1 MRQLPRRLLAIGL
14 LVLLSGAWSMTYAG
28 DAPAQDAVD
37 AVQPPANET
46 ENDDSVEATKP
57 GEPEVPPIEPAILE
71 SWVIQLDS
79 ELFAEREEASRKLI
93 EAGAQGVPLLLKA
106 APTAGNEAGVRIVLI
121 LEQIYLQGASD
132 QTIDAAE
139 GALEQLKSV
148 KNPTIANRADLLL
161 HANYD
166 VRERRAIAEI
176 VRLGGVVSY
185 NNLRN
190 INPNAIGGVGVGL
203 QIQHIVIG
211 TKWKGGDEGLK
222 HIKRLSQLNA
232 IYYIKG
238 AKVSPEALAELQ
250 KAMPL
255 TAIQMRSPAYLGIAG
270 GPHQRGCQIV
280 AVTEESAA
288 EQAGLFIGDVITHFE
303 DKPVKDFDALIQ
315 EIAKKQPGD
324 KVVMTVL
331 RLADAVK
338 IEVELGEWK

>member
-1 MRQLPRRLLAIGL
+1 MRRFTRTLSAIGL
-14 LVLLSGAWSMTYAG
+14 LALFSGAWSATSAE
-28 DAPAQDAVD
+28 DVPATDTVD
-37 AVQPPANET
+37 AVQPPAVEP
-46 ENDDSVEATKP
+46 EDDDSVEAIKP
-57 GEPEVPPIEPAILE
+57 EAPEIPRIEPAILQ
-71 SWVIQLDS
+71 SWVDRLDS
-79 ELFAEREEASRKLI
+79 DLFAEREEATRKLI
-93 EAGAQGVPLLLKA
+93 EAGAQSVSFLLKS
-106 APTAGNEAGVRIVLI
+106 APTAGNEAGVRIAQI
-121 LEQIYLQGASD
+121 LEQIYLQGTSD
-132 QTIDAAE
+132 EAVDAAE
-139 GALEQLKSV
+139 GALEQLKTA
-148 KNPTIANRADLLL
+148 KNATIANRADLIL

-190 INPNAIGGVGVGL
+190 INPIGVGGVGL
-203 QIQHIVIG
+203 QIQHIVIS

-222 HIKRLSQLNA
+222 HIKRLSQLST

-255 TAIQMRSPAYLGIAG
+255 TAIQTRSPAYLGVSG
-270 GPHQRGCQIV
+270 QPHQRGCQI
-280 AVTEESAA
+280 ALISEDSAA
-288 EQAGLFIGDVITHFE
+288 EQAGLFIGDVITHFDE
-303 DKPVKDFDALIQ
+303 KPVKDFDSLIA

-331 RLADAVK
+331 RLADSVK